1 MAVNG
6 LYFQTRS
13 SDIMGGRLFGFC
25 FKDLKRSFIEIP
37 DTDMLKSVSVEAQT
51 LLFPLGFSGL
61 ALLSCFNTCGPDG
74 SEQFT
79 NSVTVSHSVL
89 LGTCNLFIVAL
100 QN

>member
-37 DTDMLKSVSVEAQT
+37 DTDMLKSVSVEAHS
-51 LLFPLGFSGL
+51 FIPFGF
-61 ALLSCFNTCGPDG
+61 FRFGPTFMF
-74 SEQFT
+74 Q
-79 NSVTVSHSVL
+79 HMWP
-89 LGTCNLFIVAL
+89 
-100 QN
+100 

>member
-37 DTDMLKSVSVEAQT
+37 DTDMLWCFCGSTDS
-51 LLFPLGFSGL
+51 FIPFGF
-61 ALLSCFNTCGPDG
+61 FRFGPTFMF
-74 SEQFT
+74 Q
-79 NSVTVSHSVL
+79 HMWP
-89 LGTCNLFIVAL
+89 
-100 QN
+100 

>member
-25 FKDLKRSFIEIP
+25 FKDLKRLFIEIP

-51 LLFPLGFSGL
+51 LLFP
-61 ALLSCFNTCGPDG
+61 SCFNTCGPDG

-79 NSVTVSHSVL
+79 NSVTVSHSVFYLVHATFL
-89 LGTCNLFIVAL
+89 L
-100 QN
+100 